1 MPCVG
6 LQCVIMVFANHT
18 HFIFCLQIN
27 KSQAQFIRKFTH
39 CQGRQSFGS
48 VVVDLLFN
56 VLPIVCVCL
65 CFVMHYFVSILV
77 LKSS

>member
-6 LQCVIMVFANHT
+6 LQCVTVVFAIQS
-18 HFIFCLQIN
+18 HFSFCLQLN

-39 CQGRQSFGS
+39 CQGRQSCGS

-56 VLPIVCVCL
+56 YFPLSVFVVVLL
-65 CFVMHYFVSILV
+65 CITLCPF
-77 LKSS
+77 